1 MEVSDNQ
8 YCFVC
13 GKHNPLGLKAS
24 LEVDTDAHSASCQ
37 LVIPAEYQGW
47 EGMVHG
53 GVIAA
58 LLDEVCAYA
67 GMTIAQQIVTGE
79 LKTRYHK
86 PVPVERLVR
95 VSAKAGEPLRRT
107 VTVEAQLSL
116 EGQVLASAQAK
127 MVMLQR

>member
-1 MEVSDNQ
+1 MQVFDNQ

-13 GKHNPLGLKAS
+13 GKHNPLGLKAT
-24 LEVDTDAHSASCQ
+24 LEVDREARSASCQ

-67 GMTIAQQIVTGE
+67 GMTVSPQVVTGE
-79 LKTRYHK
+79 LKTRYRK
-86 PVPVERLVR
+86 PVPLERLVT
-95 VSAKAGEPLRRT
+95 VSARAGAAQRRI
-107 VTVEAQLSL
+107 VTVEAQL
-116 EGQVLASAQAK
+116 EMDGEVLASAEAT
-127 MVMLQR
+127 MVILKS